1 MKKILSLAILLL
13 VLVSTGF
20 AQTEDSHTLKTKELL
35 SLMDMEKFMSQTL
48 DTMME
53 SQIRMNPAMEQ
64 FRDVFKKFFS
74 KHFSWKSLEE
84 EFVKLYK
91 EEFTE
96 DEIIELI
103 KFYKTDIGRKTIKK
117 LPLLMQKGSQLG
129 EKRVMENIQELEQ
142 MIMEKMSEGS
152 QEEK

>member
-1 MKKILSLAILLL
+1 
-13 VLVSTGF
+13 
-20 AQTEDSHTLKTKELL
+20 
-35 SLMDMEKFMSQTL
+35 MDMDKFMSQTL

-53 SQIRMNPAMEQ
+53 SQIKMNPAREQ

-74 KHFSWKSLEE
+74 KYFSWESLEE

-129 EKRVMENIQELEQ
+129 EQRVMENIQELEK

-152 QEEK
+152 QGEN